1 VVVVA
6 AVAVPV
12 DVAEL
17 CVAEEEPEEEEEL
30 LSSSSLSTF
39 AMRTPPE
46 TSLGAEPDFPLEALW

>member
-17 CVAEEEPEEEEEL
+17 CVAEAEPEEEEL